1 MTDMRFS
8 DETNSFMSTKKVS
21 LLLTTYNSEA
31 VLQKTLDSI
40 EMQDYP
46 DIEVCIAD
54 SCSEDGTLDIIKKF
68 KDSSK
73 YTVVFDS
80 KKDSGIYEGLNN
92 AIALSTGDYLQVMN
106 DRLTVSDAVSKL
118 VAAID
123 IEEKACGDPDK
134 VLGAHSDL
142 VYAEDDRVV
151 RYWHMGR
158 GSIRAGWMPAHP
170 TLMLKRSVYDKYGL
184 YDISYVC
191 SADYEYMIR
200 ILKGGG
206 CLGYVPEVLVSM
218 YYGGT
223 SNSTSGAYANSIMEA
238 MRALRSNGVHPVVW
252 ITGLRILRVALQFAR
267 SPMMN
272 RNR

>member
-1 MTDMRFS
+1 MKER
-8 DETNSFMSTKKVS
+8 KVS

-31 VLQKTLDSI
+31 VLAGTLASI

-54 SCSEDGTLDIIKKF
+54 SCSTDGTLRIIDEYKA
-68 KDSSK
+68 SSRNK
-73 YTVVFDS
+73 VVCES

-92 AIALSTGDYLQVMN
+92 AIALSSGDLLQVMN
-106 DRLTVSDAVSKL
+106 DRLTGADAISKL
-118 VAAID
+118 VRA
-123 IEEKACGDPDK
+123 IEEEETLSGDPES

-142 VYAEDDRVV
+142 VYAEGDRVV

-158 GSIRAGWMPAHP
+158 GSIRTGWMPAHP

-184 YDISYVC
+184 YDISYIC

-200 ILKGGG
+200 ILKDGGR
-206 CLGYVPEVLVSM
+206 LGYVPEVLVSM

-223 SNSTSGAYANSIMEA
+223 SNSTSGAYVNSIREA
-238 MRALRSNGVHPVVW
+238 MRALKHNGVRPALW
-252 ITGLRILRVALQFAR
+252 ITGLRTIRVALQFAK
-267 SPMMN
+267 SPLVN
-272 RNR
+272 RKGTV

>member
-1 MTDMRFS
+1 MKER
-8 DETNSFMSTKKVS
+8 KVS

-31 VLQKTLDSI
+31 VLKKTLASI

-54 SCSEDGTLDIIKKF
+54 SCSTDGTLEIIKEYMS
-68 KDSSK
+68 SSK
-73 YTVVFDS
+73 HKVICES

-92 AIALSTGDYLQVMN
+92 AIALSTGDLLQVMN
-106 DRLTVSDAVSKL
+106 DRLTKPDAISKIVS
-118 VAAID
+118 AIAE
-123 IEEKACGDPDK
+123 EEKISGDPDA

-142 VYAEDDRVV
+142 VYAEDDTVV

-158 GSIRAGWMPAHP
+158 GSIRGGWMPAHP

-184 YDISYVC
+184 YDTSYVC

-200 ILKGGG
+200 ILKDGGR
-206 CLGYVPEVLVSM
+206 LGYVPEVLVSM

-223 SNSTSGAYANSIMEA
+223 SNSTSGAYVNSIREA
-238 MRALRSNGVHPVVW
+238 IRALKQNGVRPALW
-252 ITGLRILRVALQFAR
+252 ITGLRTVRVALQFAK
-267 SPMMN
+267 SPLVN
-272 RNR
+272 KKGSV

>member
-1 MTDMRFS
+1 MKERR
-8 DETNSFMSTKKVS
+8 VS

-31 VLQKTLDSI
+31 VLRTTLESI

-54 SCSEDGTLDIIKKF
+54 SCSTDGTLEIIDEYKA
-68 KDSSK
+68 SSK
-73 YTVVFDS
+73 YKVICES

-92 AIALSTGDYLQVMN
+92 AIALSSGDLLQVMN
-106 DRLTVSDAVSKL
+106 DRLTKPDAISKI
-118 VAAID
+118 VRAIEE
-123 IEEKACGDPDK
+123 EEKAAGDPDR

-158 GSIRAGWMPAHP
+158 GGIRSGWMPAHP
-170 TLMLKRSVYDKYGL
+170 TLMLKRPVYEKYGL
-184 YDISYVC
+184 YDTSYVC

-200 ILKGGG
+200 ILKDGGK
-206 CLGYVPEVLVSM
+206 LGYVPEVLVSM

-223 SNSTSGAYANSIMEA
+223 SNSTSGAYVNSIREA
-238 MRALRSNGVHPVVW
+238 MRALKNNGVHPALW
-252 ITGLRILRVALQFAR
+252 ITGLRTVRVAFQFAR
-267 SPMMN
+267 SPFVKGKI
-272 RNR
+272 

>member
-1 MTDMRFS
+1 M
-8 DETNSFMSTKKVS
+8 KKVS

-31 VLQKTLDSI
+31 VLKKTLDSI

-54 SCSEDGTLDIIKKF
+54 SCSVDKTLDIIKEYQAT
-68 KDSSK
+68 SK
-73 YTVVFDS
+73 YSVVYDS

-92 AIALSTGDYLQVMN
+92 AIALATGDLLQVMN
-106 DRLTVSDAVSKL
+106 DRLTMPDAITKL
-118 VAAID
+118 VKAIED
-123 IEEKACGDPDK
+123 EEVACGDPNL

-184 YDISYVC
+184 YDTSYIC

-200 ILKGGG
+200 ILKDGGK
-206 CLGYVPEVLVSM
+206 LGYVPEVLVSM

-223 SNSTSGAYANSIMEA
+223 SNSTSGAYVNSIKEA
-238 MRALRSNGVHPVVW
+238 MRALRTNGVYPVLW
-252 ITGLRILRVALQFAR
+252 ITGLRTIRVALQFAK
-267 SPMMN
+267 SPLIN
-272 RNR
+272 KQNS